1 MSLDLDLT
9 EIYEV
14 FFEESTEGLEMME
27 SSLLGLDLGSADLDT
42 INDIFRAAHSIKGG
56 AGTFGFLDI
65 ASFTHG
71 VETLL
76 DQMRDGKRDVSEDVV
91 QLLLESVDHIGAMI
105 QHLKEGKTD
114 ESNRRAEL
122 DKRIETL
129 LAGCCDKPSAT
140 STGEIAAI
148 DEPGQIKTRESA
160 DDHSAVL
167 VDKPSV
173 LTTSWTVNFKPNR
186 NILLTGNDP
195 LYILRDLESKGT
207 LEVTPDDSALPD
219 FDALDPEELHISWTL
234 KLASVDHSSAIKD
247 AFEWVAEDCD
257 LDVNLENTL
266 SDINQQTDTDG
277 ARAGA
282 SQTTRLSNADTV
294 NPASEKAQVATA
306 VPTASKKAKKAQS
319 SESSSIRVGI
329 DKVDSLLN
337 LVGELVI
344 TQSMLRRFGESY
356 NEDALEELRDG
367 LNQLERHTRELQES
381 AMQIRMLP
389 IISSF
394 SRFPRLVRDMSQSL
408 GKKIQLV
415 MSGEHTE
422 VDKTVLEKLSDPLV
436 HLVRNSLDHGIETPE
451 IRLKNGKPETGT
463 LHLSAAHE
471 GGNVVIQVE
480 DDGAGLNR
488 ERIIQKAIEKN
499 LISSAENLSDD
510 RIDNLIFHPGF
521 STAENVTDV
530 SGRGVGMDVVRRNIL
545 DLGGRI
551 RVRSKPGTG
560 TNLRISLPLTLAIL
574 DGQLVR
580 IGSEIYVIS
589 LLSIVETVQVQP
601 DHVKTVSKN
610 NKVYRMRDRYI
621 PVVRAEDQF
630 GITPDPERS
639 ADLLVIVETES
650 QRFGIL
656 VHELLEQQQIVIKSI
671 EKNYK
676 KVSGL
681 TGATI
686 LGDGRVA
693 LILDIPGLA
702 QDLMHGS
709 QPGESSEAM
718 AA

>member
-14 FFEESTEGLEMME
+14 FFEESAEGLEIME
-27 SSLLGLDLGSADLDT
+27 SGLLGLDLGSADLDT

-56 AGTFGFLDI
+56 AGTFGFMEI
-65 ASFTHG
+65 SGFTHG
-71 VETLL
+71 VETIL
-76 DQMRDGKRDVSEDVV
+76 DQMRDGDRDVSEEAV
-91 QLLLESVDHIGAMI
+91 QLLLESVDCIGEMI
-105 QHLKEGKTD
+105 QQLKEGKPE
-114 ESNRRAEL
+114 ESSRRGEL
-122 DKRIETL
+122 EKRIENL
-129 LAGCCDKPSAT
+129 LANDSGSA
-140 STGEIAAI
+140 GVAAPNSPDSENNAEAAP
-148 DEPGQIKTRESA
+148 DEA
-160 DDHSAVL
+160 YD
-167 VDKPSV
+167 SV
-173 LTTSWTVNFKPNR
+173 ETTVNTTSWNINFNPNR
-186 NILLTGNDP
+186 GILLTGNDP
-195 LYILRDLESKGT
+195 LYILRDLESKGS
-207 LEVTPDDSALPD
+207 LEVTPDVSHLPD
-219 FDALDPEELHISWTL
+219 FEDLDPEELHLSWTL
-234 KLASVDHSSAIKD
+234 KLSSVDHGSTIKE
-247 AFEWVAEDCD
+247 AFEWVADDCE
-257 LDVNLENTL
+257 LEVNLEEPNHTAEATPTSA
-266 SDINQQTDTDG
+266 SDNEPAAEVQEPSTD
-277 ARAGA
+277 
-282 SQTTRLSNADTV
+282 V
-294 NPASEKAQVATA
+294 PATA
-306 VPTASKKAKKAQS
+306 EKSTPKSATPAAGKQAKKPKKAQS
-319 SESSSIRVGI
+319 TETSSIRVGI

-356 NEDALEELRDG
+356 DEDALDELRDG

-389 IISSF
+389 IKSSF
-394 SRFPRLVRDMSQSL
+394 SRFPRLVRDLSNSL
-408 GKKIQLV
+408 GKKIDLV

-436 HLVRNSLDHGIETPE
+436 HLVRNSLDHGIEMPE
-451 IRLKNGKPETGT
+451 TRVQNGKPETGT

-488 ERIIQKAIEKN
+488 ERIVQKAIEKN
-499 LISSAENLSDD
+499 LVTATENLSDD

-521 STAENVTDV
+521 STADQVSDV

-551 RVRSKPGTG
+551 RVRSKPGSG

-580 IGSEIYVIS
+580 IGTEIYVIS
-589 LLSIVETVQVQP
+589 LLSIIETVQLKP
-601 DHVKTVSKN
+601 NNIKTVSGN
-610 NKVYRMRDRYI
+610 GEVYLMRDRYI
-621 PVVRAEDQF
+621 PVVRAENQF
-630 GITPDPERS
+630 GIAPDPDKT
-639 ADLLVIVETES
+639 ADLLVIVETEN
-650 QRFGIL
+650 QRFGVL

-676 KVSGL
+676 KVPGL

-693 LILDIPGLA
+693 LILDVPSLA
-702 QDLMHGS
+702 HELTQGS
-709 QPGESSEAM
+709 KPGEPTEAI